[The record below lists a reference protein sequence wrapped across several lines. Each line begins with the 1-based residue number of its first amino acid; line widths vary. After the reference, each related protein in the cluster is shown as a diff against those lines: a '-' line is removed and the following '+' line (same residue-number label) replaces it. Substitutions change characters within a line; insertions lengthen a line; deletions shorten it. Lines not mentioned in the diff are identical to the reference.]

1 MAQRV
6 DRLAAKDPPKR
17 GTDACANLMFSKSN
31 IPASAA
37 KRMSYGEAAG
47 MGVEGKEGILREQ
60 VTRARHVC
68 FGRVS
73 GLKPLNGVTFNLP
86 SASGLN
92 VSTKQS
98 LRTILRSD

>member
-1 MAQRV
+1 
-6 DRLAAKDPPKR
+6 
-17 GTDACANLMFSKSN
+17 
-31 IPASAA
+31 
-37 KRMSYGEAAG
+37 

-86 SASGLN
+86 SAS
-92 VSTKQS
+92 TFQQS
-98 LRTILRSD
+98 SLCALYFGQTDRNSVCTGTELGIHSIRSSLAQDT